1 MDAPTSRPCIASLM
15 VALLAA
21 PSCSWSDPAASGRAE
36 YVDTV
41 GDGLP
46 DRRVPAGAAGV
57 QFVDSDGDGIPDRR
71 VGPPQQPQ
79 HR

>member
-1 MDAPTSRPCIASLM
+1 ML
-15 VALLAA
+15 ALLAA
-21 PSCSWSDPAASGRAE
+21 SSCSWSDPAASGRAE

-46 DRRVPAGAAGV
+46 DRRVPAGTAGV
-57 QFVDSDGDGIPDRR
+57 QFVDSDGDGVPDRR
-71 VGPPQQPQ
+71 GARPRQ